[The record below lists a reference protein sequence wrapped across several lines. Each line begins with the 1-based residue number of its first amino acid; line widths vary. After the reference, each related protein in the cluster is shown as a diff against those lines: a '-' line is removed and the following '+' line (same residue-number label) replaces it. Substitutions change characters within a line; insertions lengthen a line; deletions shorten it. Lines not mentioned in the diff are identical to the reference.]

1 MAIITL
7 LTDYGESDH
16 YVAAVKAKI
25 LSINPVLR
33 LVDITHQV
41 PTCDIAHGAYVLK
54 NVFQN
59 FPRGTVHLVGI
70 HESGIEGDQFIALQ
84 LDGHYFVGVDNGFFG
99 LLSDSQ
105 ARYVVNINTLKPVDT
120 TFPGRRILAPAAAR
134 LASGTAITDL
144 GPAVDRYKRMLPRQ
158 LKATKAMISGHVL
171 RVDHYGN
178 LITNIDRRTF
188 QILCAGRPYNIK
200 IGREHTQ
207 KIQDRI
213 HQVEAGD
220 LFVLFNDHDLL
231 EIGINQGRADQLLGV
246 GYDSP
251 VLLKFEGE

>member
-33 LVDITHQV
+33 IVDITHRV
-41 PTCDIAHGAYVLK
+41 PPCDIANGAYVLG
-54 NVFQN
+54 NVFRN
-59 FPRGTVHLVGI
+59 FPKGTVHLVGV
-70 HESGIEGDQFIALQ
+70 HSVGQAGDRFIAIQ
-84 LDGHYFVGVDNGFFG
+84 LEGHYFVGVDNGFFG
-99 LLSDSQ
+99 LLSDAQ
-105 ARYVVNINTLKPVDT
+105 ARYVVDINALNPVKT

-144 GPAVDRYKRMLPRQ
+144 GPHLDNYKRMLPRQ
-158 LKATKAMISGHVL
+158 VKANKSLISGHVL

-188 QILCAGRPYNIK
+188 DILCKGRPFSIK
-200 IGREHTQ
+200 VGREHISR
-207 KIQDRI
+207 IQEQVY
-213 HQVEAGD
+213 QVEAGEI
-220 LFVLFNDHDLL
+220 FALFNDHDLM
-231 EIGINQGRADQLLGV
+231 EIGINQGRADDLLGV
-246 GYDSP
+246 HYDSP
-251 VLLKFEGE
+251 VMLKFEGE

>member
-1 MAIITL
+1 MAFITL
-7 LTDYGESDH
+7 LTDYGESDY

-33 LVDITHQV
+33 IVDITHQV
-41 PTCDIAHGAYVLK
+41 PTCDIAHGAFVLK

-59 FPRGTVHLVGI
+59 FPKGTVHLVGI
-70 HESGIEGDQFIALQ
+70 DEGGQTGDSFIALQ
-84 LDGHYFVGVDNGFFG
+84 LEGHYFVGVDNGFFG
-99 LLSDSQ
+99 LLSDVQ
-105 ARYVVNINTLKPVDT
+105 ARYVVNINTLKPVET

-144 GPAVDRYKRMLPRQ
+144 GPPVEQYKRMLPRQ
-158 LKATKAMISGHVL
+158 LKANKGLISGHVL

-188 QILCAGRPYNIK
+188 DILWKNRPFTLN
-200 IGREHTQ
+200 IGRDQTNRIHEQ
-207 KIQDRI
+207 I

-220 LFVLFNDHDLL
+220 LFALFNDHGLL

-246 GYDSP
+246 SYDSP